1 MRTKARFFRHLYP
14 TDRFVLSYRG
24 PGVLQEEPSQHDE
37 VIGNDREVHVA
48 LEVSPTFPE
57 AAGETKD
64 PFGGGDA
71 PLNAGPE
78 SSQLLVHPT
87 GAHHVLDG

>member
-1 MRTKARFFRHLYP
+1 MGENRRAIFRHLFP
-14 TDRFVLSYRG
+14 TDRFALSQSGR
-24 PGVLQEEPSQHDE
+24 LQEEPSQDDE
-37 VIGNDREVHVA
+37 VIGNDREVHVT
-48 LEVSPTFPE
+48 LKVSPTLPE

-71 PLNAGPE
+71 PLNAGPKAP
-78 SSQLLVHPT
+78 QLLIHPA